1 MEGLWLHLS
10 LLPVSG
16 CNVLSVGY
24 SHQKRNAGDGGM
36 LTSLR
41 RRAGFSG
48 LIELPGSLEEEPL
61 ERARIFLA
69 DDHAEFLS
77 LAAGLIEAEYEVLK
91 TFDDGEAVVRAC
103 TLFEPDLLVLDI
115 TMPGIGGIETARRI
129 RAAGCNVK
137 IVFVTVHDD
146 TDYLRSALR
155 VGAQGYVVKDRLVSD
170 LIPAIRA
177 ALAGERFVSNT
188 LALKDDVPRSIRM

>member
-1 MEGLWLHLS
+1 MT
-10 LLPVSG
+10 
-16 CNVLSVGY
+16 
-24 SHQKRNAGDGGM
+24 D
-36 LTSLR
+36 
-41 RRAGFSG
+41 
-48 LIELPGSLEEEPL
+48 
-61 ERARIFLA
+61 
-69 DDHAEFLS
+69 FLS
-77 LAAGLIEAEYEVLK
+77 
-91 TFDDGEAVVRAC
+91 VVRAC